1 MTLDETVD
9 VSVVV
14 VTYNA
19 PEWTAQCLDA
29 LAGEGRPAASH
40 EVVVL
45 DNASEEPTRRLLAE
59 RAAADPS
66 LRVHLSPQNL
76 GFAAA
81 CNRAAELGRGR
92 YVLLLNPDAVVLP
105 GAVDALLAF
114 LEQDPRRGIVG
125 GRVLYPDGSVSLTSC
140 FAQPTLWS
148 WFCYATGLSTAF
160 KRSPVFDPESLGR
173 WDRDSVRDVGV
184 VSGAFLLAS
193 RETWDALGGFDEA
206 FFMYSEDADLSARA
220 IARGLHPSVT
230 PDAVVVHA
238 GGKSSSSRTGK
249 LRMLMRGKAEF
260 ARKHWS
266 PARAAAG
273 IGLLAAGAGLRTAGE
288 KALALVGRGGREETW
303 APLWRE
309 RRDWGAGWPAD
320 AVAAVRGPVS
330 GELVTVTGARAEVDL
345 RERGAVTG

>member
-1 MTLDETVD
+1 MTVDASVAESAAEDGVDEGVDEGVD

-19 PEWTAQCLDA
+19 PEWTARCLDA
-29 LAGEGRPAASH
+29 LAGSGRPAASH
-40 EVVVL
+40 EVVVV
-45 DNASEEPTRRLLAE
+45 DNASEEPTRRLLSE
-59 RAAADPS
+59 RAAADPR

-81 CNRAAELGRGR
+81 CNLAARLARGR
-92 YVLLLNPDAVVLP
+92 HVLLLNPDAVVHP

-114 LEQDPRRGIVG
+114 LAEDPTRGVVG

-193 RETWDALGGFDEA
+193 RATWEALGGFDEA
-206 FFMYSEDADLSARA
+206 FFMYCEDADLSARA
-220 IARGLHPSVT
+220 LARGLHPAVT

-238 GGKSSSSRTGK
+238 GGKSASSRTGK
-249 LRMLMRGKAEF
+249 LRMLNRGKAEF

-266 PARAAAG
+266 PARAGAG
-273 IGLLAAGAGLRTAGE
+273 IALLAAGAGLRTAGE
-288 KALALVGRGGREETW
+288 KALALAGRRREPVW

-309 RRDWGAGWPAD
+309 RREWAAGWP
-320 AVAAVRGPVS
+320 
-330 GELVTVTGARAEVDL
+330 
-345 RERGAVTG
+345 

>member
-1 MTLDETVD
+1 MTVD

-29 LAGEGRPAASH
+29 LASAGRPAATH
-40 EVVVL
+40 EVVVF
-45 DNASEEPTRRLLAE
+45 DNASDEPTRRLLTE
-59 RAAADPS
+59 RAAADPG
-66 LRVHLSPQNL
+66 LRVHLSPGNL

-81 CNRAAELGRGR
+81 CNRAAELSSGRH
-92 YVLLLNPDAVVLP
+92 VLLLNPDAVVHP
-105 GAVDALLAF
+105 GAIDALLAF
-114 LEQDPRRGIVG
+114 LEQDPTRGVVG

-148 WFCYATGLSTAF
+148 WFCYASGLSTAF

-184 VSGAFLLAS
+184 VSGCFLLAA
-193 RETWDALGGFDEA
+193 RETWDALGGFDES

-220 IARGLHPSVT
+220 IARGLHPAVT
-230 PDAVVVHA
+230 PDAVVTHA
-238 GGKSSSSRTGK
+238 GGKSASSRTGK
-249 LRMLMRGKAEF
+249 LRMLMRGKAQF

-266 PARAAAG
+266 PARAGAG
-273 IGLLAAGAGLRTAGE
+273 TTLLAAGAGLRTAGE
-288 KALALVGRGGREETW
+288 RALALTGRGGREQVW

-309 RRDWGAGWPAD
+309 RREWAAGWTAD
-320 AVAAVRGPVS
+320 AVAAVRGPVPAQLPPRVVAP
-330 GELVTVTGARAEVDL
+330 GEVDL
-345 RERGAVTG
+345 REPRTVAG

>member
-1 MTLDETVD
+1 MTVD

-45 DNASEEPTRRLLAE
+45 DNASDEPTRALLAE
-59 RAAADPS
+59 RAAADPA
-66 LRVHLSPQNL
+66 LRVRFSPQNL

-81 CNRAAELGRGR
+81 CNRAAEISDGRH
-92 YVLLLNPDAVVLP
+92 VLLLNPDAVVLP
-105 GAVDALLAF
+105 GAIDALLAF
-114 LEQDPRRGIVG
+114 LEQDPTRGVVG
-125 GRVLYPDGSVSLTSC
+125 GRVLYPDGTVSLTSC

-184 VSGAFLLAS
+184 VSGCFLLAS
-193 RETWDALGGFDEA
+193 RQTWEALGGFDEA

-220 IARGLHPSVT
+220 IARGLHPSIT

-238 GGKSSSSRTGK
+238 GGKSSASRTGK
-249 LRMLMRGKAEF
+249 LRMLLRGKAEF

-273 IGLLAAGAGLRTAGE
+273 VALLAGGAGLRTAGE
-288 KALALVGRGGREETW
+288 KALALAGRGGGEEVW

-320 AVAAVRGPVS
+320 AVAAVRGP
-330 GELVTVTGARAEVDL
+330 APAEVDL
-345 RERGAVTG
+345 REPRPVAP